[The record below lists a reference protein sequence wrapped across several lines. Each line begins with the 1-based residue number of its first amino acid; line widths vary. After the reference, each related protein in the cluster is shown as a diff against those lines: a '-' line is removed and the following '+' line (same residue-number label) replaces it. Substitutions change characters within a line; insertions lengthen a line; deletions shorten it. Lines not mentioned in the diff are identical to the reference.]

1 MEGAPPAAASAPPGC
16 ESNPVSEANAKPAPP
31 LLEVLKGFCP
41 VPSCGALK
49 GPTTSI
55 PPV

>member
-41 VPSCGALK
+41 VPSRPVAL
-49 GPTTSI
+49 
-55 PPV
+55 